1 MFHLGSVQGLISSW
15 VFSVT
20 ESRLQSPRHFVL
32 IMAPLRFWYFW
43 NEKWHRT
50 INSNTLQHLKVSR
63 HPIQAPGA
71 HVCFLSLKVAEW
83 NVLSASAYFHI
94 MSPVQFYT
102 LASNRFHLKAWNH
115 LKLQPTATP
124 EYFFPDIT
132 SSHLNQWNMT
142 SDCSLSLTNPDFDI
156 YFKTIAMG
164 QRKPSLGLGGWSI
177 TGHMPSVLL
186 SSHIVFKDAELYV

>member
-20 ESRLQSPRHFVL
+20 ESRLQSPRHLVL

-43 NEKWHRT
+43 NEKWHQT

-71 HVCFLSLKVAEW
+71 HVFFLNLKVAEW
-83 NVLSASAYFHI
+83 NGLSASVYFHI

-115 LKLQPTATP
+115 
-124 EYFFPDIT
+124 FPDIT

-142 SDCSLSLTNPDFDI
+142 SECSLSLTNPDFDI

-164 QRKPSLGLGGWSI
+164 QKTEPWIGG
-177 TGHMPSVLL
+177 G
-186 SSHIVFKDAELYV
+186 